1 MKRAVARV
9 VNADRAYF
17 EALNGSG
24 PADVPA
30 AFNDRERAW
39 QNASPEDREAAVKI
53 RRQETGGAS

>member
-1 MKRAVARV
+1 MKRAAARLV
-9 VNADRAYF
+9 KADRAYF

-39 QNASPEDREAAVKI
+39 QNASPEDREAAARA
-53 RRQETGGAS
+53 RRQETT